1 MPSVRTQALATASDL
16 QAAVVASYLN
26 RGRAQGGQVVAL
38 NRELLPC
45 GATHSSLPPSKQ
57 ILVRFGL
64 RPRQNLVPT
73 DVRRSHGRGKPDRVD
88 IRSMKKTRVLIL
100 GGGFGGLY
108 AALEFE
114 KRRNLDIEVTLVSEE
129 NFFLFTPMLHEVA
142 ASDLDLTH
150 IVNPIRKM
158 LRHVRFFAGEIQSI
172 DLLERRVIVAH
183 GFNQHTHSL
192 EYDHIVFALGCVTN
206 FYNIP
211 GLQERAVTMKS
222 LGDAIALRNR
232 LIEHLEEADTE
243 CAANEREPLLTF
255 VVAGG
260 GFAGVET
267 IGCINDFLK
276 EALPYYTNLKPEM
289 MRVVLVHPGE
299 FVLPELGEELGRY
312 TSRKLAERGVEIHRN
327 TKVRGVTPR
336 EVQLTDDTRINSCT
350 LVWTAG
356 TAPHPLLNQLDLPKE
371 SNRLKANAAMGVEGF
386 PGVWALGDC
395 AVIPDEK
402 GGYQPPT
409 AQHASREG
417 KVLAHNIVARIRG
430 NDLKPFRFKTLGLLA
445 SIGRRTG
452 VARILGLNF
461 SGFAAWWLW
470 RTIYLLKLPR
480 FEKKLRVA
488 LDWTLDIF
496 FSKDFVQYLHERAAV
511 IADTSVVPLLGQAE
525 PPIQSATTQP
535 SELTAKPEMIQS

>member
-1 MPSVRTQALATASDL
+1 
-16 QAAVVASYLN
+16 
-26 RGRAQGGQVVAL
+26 
-38 NRELLPC
+38 
-45 GATHSSLPPSKQ
+45 
-57 ILVRFGL
+57 
-64 RPRQNLVPT
+64 
-73 DVRRSHGRGKPDRVD
+73 
-88 IRSMKKTRVLIL
+88 MKKKRVLIL
-100 GGGFGGLY
+100 GGGFGGIY

-114 KRRNLDIEVTLVSEE
+114 KRQDPDFEVTLISQD

-158 LRHVRFFAGEIQSI
+158 LSHVRFFEGEVQSVN
-172 DLLERRVIVAH
+172 LVERCVVVAH
-183 GFNQHTHSL
+183 GFDRHKHTL
-192 EYDHIVFALGCVTN
+192 EYDHIVFALGSVTN

-222 LGDAIALRNR
+222 LGDAIELRNR

-243 CAANEREPLLTF
+243 CAANDREPLLSF

-267 IGCINDFLK
+267 VGSINDLLK
-276 EALPYYTNLKPEM
+276 EALPYYPNLKPEM
-289 MRVVLVHPGE
+289 VRVVLVHPGD
-299 FVLPELGEELGRY
+299 FVLPELGEQLGRY
-312 TSRKLAERGVEIHRN
+312 ASRKLAERGVEIFPN
-327 TKVRGVTPR
+327 TKVNAVTRR
-336 EVQLTDDTRINSCT
+336 EVQLTDGTRIESFT

-356 TAPHPLLNQLDLPKE
+356 TYPHPLINQLDLPKDR
-371 SNRLKANAAMGVEGF
+371 NRLKVSAAMGVEGH

-395 AVIPDEK
+395 AVIPDEE

-417 KVLAHNIVARIRG
+417 KVLARNIIATIRG
-430 NDLKPFRFKTLGLLA
+430 KDISSFQFKTLGLLA

-452 VARILGLNF
+452 VARILGINF
-461 SGFAAWWLW
+461 SGFVAWWLW

-488 LDWTLDIF
+488 LDWTMDLF
-496 FSKDFVQYLHERAAV
+496 FSKDFVQYLHERSPVLTDAPSHRLSDQSV
-511 IADTSVVPLLGQAE
+511 IMKPRQLAVVPE
-525 PPIQSATTQP
+525 R
-535 SELTAKPEMIQS
+535 LT

>member
-1 MPSVRTQALATASDL
+1 
-16 QAAVVASYLN
+16 
-26 RGRAQGGQVVAL
+26 
-38 NRELLPC
+38 
-45 GATHSSLPPSKQ
+45 
-57 ILVRFGL
+57 
-64 RPRQNLVPT
+64 
-73 DVRRSHGRGKPDRVD
+73 
-88 IRSMKKTRVLIL
+88 MKKTRVLIL

-114 KRRNLDIEVTLVSEE
+114 KRRDPDFEVTLISQE

-158 LRHVRFFAGEIQSI
+158 LRHVRFFEGDVQSI
-172 DLLERRVIVAH
+172 DLAGHRVVISH
-183 GFNQHTHSL
+183 GFDQHTHSL
-192 EYDHIVFALGCVTN
+192 EYDHIVFALGSVTN

-211 GLQERAVTMKS
+211 GLSERALRMKS
-222 LGDAIALRNR
+222 LGDAMALRNR

-243 CAANEREPLLTF
+243 CAAKDREPLLSF

-267 IGCINDFLK
+267 IGSINDLLK
-276 EALPYYTNLKPEM
+276 EALPYYPALRAEM
-289 MRVVLVHPGE
+289 FRVVLVHPGD
-299 FVLPELGEELGRY
+299 FILPELGEELGRY
-312 TSRKLAERGVEIHRN
+312 AGHKLAARGVEIRSN
-327 TKVRGVTPR
+327 SKVKAVTPS
-336 EVQLTDDTRINSCT
+336 EVELTDGTRIKSFT

-356 TAPHPLLNQLDLPKE
+356 TSPHPLLNQLALPKE
-371 SNRLKANAAMGVEGF
+371 RNRLKANASMEVEGC

-395 AVIPDEK
+395 AMIPDGK

-417 KVLAHNIVARIRG
+417 KVLAHNIVASVRG
-430 NDLKPFRFKTLGLLA
+430 EALTPFEFKTLGLLA

-452 VARILGLNF
+452 VARILGFNF
-461 SGFAAWWLW
+461 SGFIAWWLW

-480 FEKKLRVA
+480 AEKKLRVA

-496 FSKDFVQYLHERAAV
+496 FSKDFVQYLHERSPV
-511 IADTSVVPLLGQAE
+511 ISDASTAPLLDQLEVKGKAR
-525 PPIQSATTQP
+525 
-535 SELTAKPEMIQS
+535 

>member
-1 MPSVRTQALATASDL
+1 
-16 QAAVVASYLN
+16 
-26 RGRAQGGQVVAL
+26 
-38 NRELLPC
+38 
-45 GATHSSLPPSKQ
+45 
-57 ILVRFGL
+57 
-64 RPRQNLVPT
+64 
-73 DVRRSHGRGKPDRVD
+73 
-88 IRSMKKTRVLIL
+88 MKKTRVLIL

-114 KRRNLDIEVTLVSEE
+114 KRRDPDFEVTLISQE

-158 LRHVRFFAGEIQSI
+158 LRHVRFFEGDVQSI
-172 DLLERRVIVAH
+172 DLAGHRVVISH
-183 GFNQHTHSL
+183 GFDQHTHSL
-192 EYDHIVFALGCVTN
+192 EYDHIVFALGSVTN

-211 GLQERAVTMKS
+211 GLSERALRMKS
-222 LGDAIALRNR
+222 LGDAMALRNR

-243 CAANEREPLLTF
+243 CAAKDREPLLSF

-267 IGCINDFLK
+267 IGSINDLLK
-276 EALPYYTNLKPEM
+276 EALPYYPALRAEM
-289 MRVVLVHPGE
+289 FRVVLVHPGD
-299 FVLPELGEELGRY
+299 FILPELGEELGRY
-312 TSRKLAERGVEIHRN
+312 AGHKLAARGVEIRSN
-327 TKVRGVTPR
+327 SKVKAVTPS
-336 EVQLTDDTRINSCT
+336 EVELTDGTRIKSFT

-356 TAPHPLLNQLDLPKE
+356 TSPHPLLNQLALPKE
-371 SNRLKANAAMGVEGF
+371 RNRLKANASMEVEGC

-395 AVIPDEK
+395 AMIPDGK

-417 KVLAHNIVARIRG
+417 KVLAHNIVASVRG
-430 NDLKPFRFKTLGLLA
+430 EALTPFEFKTLGLLA

-452 VARILGLNF
+452 VARILGFNF
-461 SGFAAWWLW
+461 SGFIAWWLW

-480 FEKKLRVA
+480 AEKKLRVA

-496 FSKDFVQYLHERAAV
+496 FSKDFVQYLHERSPV
-511 IADTSVVPLLGQAE
+511 ISDASTARL
-525 PPIQSATTQP
+525 P
-535 SELTAKPEMIQS
+535 SQLEVKGETH